1 MHSPVTVEHSC
12 RHQGQRHSPAA
23 FSVPAPSLCEWCSKP
38 HSKHPNLFF
47 TFHSCCPSC
56 SFPSESMPLFTS
68 WHTTPA
74 ACLHIHASGCL
85 PDIRL
90 SNIALFPRRAAR
102 CLPCLLVEPGP
113 SKRGAV
119 CSYDKKLG
127 CPLEQSKV
135 KQMCYFSLPVPPV
148 ITPNPWLQFLAP

>member
-1 MHSPVTVEHSC
+1 MHSPVTAEHSC

-90 SNIALFPRRAAR
+90 SSIALFPRRAAR

-113 SKRGAV
+113 SKRGVV

-135 KQMCYFSLPVPPV
+135 K
-148 ITPNPWLQFLAP
+148 